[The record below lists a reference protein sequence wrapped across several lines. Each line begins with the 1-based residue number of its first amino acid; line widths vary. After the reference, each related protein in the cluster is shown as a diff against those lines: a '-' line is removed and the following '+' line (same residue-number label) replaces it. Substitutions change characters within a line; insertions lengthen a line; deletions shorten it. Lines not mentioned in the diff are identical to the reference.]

1 MGFFQKLFGFG
12 SEPELPKLDKKEV
25 LAEQAK
31 ENNTVI
37 YGTRLRETLEG
48 FLANAEIDKAKKMF
62 ACHQMEALK
71 ALSEYRCDEH
81 KINERPNKK
90 RKDKDDYETSK
101 LPRAIQRGTNE
112 TATFFMFGNPINITL
127 GNKPKEAEELADA
140 FEAFK
145 DFLDDMYF
153 NEDLYDCR
161 HITGSETECAKLYS
175 LYKNEDGEVEVVCQV
190 KSNGNGDVLYPMFN
204 QYGKMVAFA
213 IGYYMRNIDL
223 EMEEHFDVYTSKK
236 IWHFI
241 KPASTPKTWV
251 CTDEKGEPEENPF
264 GKIPIIYY
272 NHEVDWEGAQ
282 QRIDKLEWRDSKHS
296 DTVEYFGDPYLLMTA
311 DLVDDRM
318 ADPTESGKLFIA
330 DNKDSRFE
338 YVTPPDSANLVKNEQ
353 ESLQASIDKDTL
365 TPDWSYKSIMGLGT
379 LSGEAMRR
387 ANLPGYV
394 KRARLAIKYNRLI
407 KRDLHLIVHIMC
419 NYKYLANS
427 DMCDKLRRMKLKFT
441 YTDPFV
447 GGIEDN
453 STEVA
458 TFRGAGAMSIHA
470 AVAVNRHVEDK
481 AAEEER
487 IWEEAKRMAQI
498 EAEAKVAAQA
508 KTKTNN
514 NNNTE
519 E

>member
-12 SEPELPKLDKKEV
+12 SEPELPIIERK
-25 LAEQAK
+25 AAIEQ
-31 ENNTVI
+31 ERQNNTVI
-37 YGTRLRETLEG
+37 YGNRLRETLEG
-48 FLANAEIDKAKKMF
+48 FLAAADIDSAKKMF
-62 ACHQMEALK
+62 ACHQQEALK
-71 ALSEYRCDEH
+71 ALSEYRSEEH
-81 KINERPNKK
+81 KINERPNKQ

-127 GNKPKEAEELADA
+127 GNKPDEAKELEPA
-140 FEAFK
+140 FSAFK
-145 DFLDDMYF
+145 DFLDEMYF

-161 HITGSETECAKLYS
+161 RITGSETECAKIYS

-190 KSNGNGDVLYPMFN
+190 KSNSKGDVLYPMFN

-213 IGYYMRNIDL
+213 IGYTMRNIDL
-223 EMEEHFDVYTSKK
+223 EMEEHFDVYTRKK

-241 KPASTPKTWV
+241 KPATTPGTWV
-251 CTDEKGEPEENPF
+251 CIDEKGKPEDNPF
-264 GKIPIIYY
+264 GKIPVIYY

-282 QRIDKLEWRDSKHS
+282 PRIDKLEWRDSKHS
-296 DTVEYFGDPYLLMTA
+296 DTVEYFGDPYLLLTA

-318 ADPTESGKLFIA
+318 ADAREVGKLFIA

-338 YVTPPDSANLVKNEQ
+338 YVTPPDSADMVKNEQ
-353 ESLQASIDKDTL
+353 EALQASIDKDTL
-365 TPDWSYKSIMGLGT
+365 TPDWSYKNIMGLGT

-394 KRARLAIKYNRLI
+394 KRTRLAVSTYNRLI

-419 NYKYLANS
+419 NYKYLDNS
-427 DMCDKLRRMKLKFT
+427 EMADNLRRMKLKFS
-441 YTDPFV
+441 YTDPFI

-458 TFRGAGAMSIHA
+458 TFRGAGAMSVHA

-481 AAEEER
+481 EAEEER
-487 IWEEAKRMAQI
+487 IWQEAERMAQI
-498 EAEAKVAAQA
+498 EARAKAAASQQ
-508 KTKTNN
+508 TSTNN
-514 NNNTE
+514 KDE
-519 E
+519 

>member
-12 SEPELPKLDKKEV
+12 SEPERPIIDQIRA
-25 LAEQAK
+25 AEEAK
-31 ENNTVI
+31 QNNNTVI
-37 YGTRLRETLEG
+37 YGNRLRETLEG
-48 FLANAEIDKAKKMF
+48 FLAAADIDSAKKMF
-62 ACHQMEALK
+62 ACHRDEALK
-71 ALSEYRCDEH
+71 AISEYRCDKH
-81 KINERPNKK
+81 KINDRPNKQ

-127 GNKPKEAEELADA
+127 GNKPKEAEELAEA

-145 DFLDDMYF
+145 DFLDDIYF

-175 LYKNEDGEVEVVCQV
+175 LYKDEDGEVEVVCQV
-190 KSNGNGDVLYPMFN
+190 KSNSKGDTLYPIFN
-204 QYGKMVAFA
+204 QYGKLVAFA
-213 IGYYMRNIDL
+213 IGYSLRNINF
-223 EMEEHFDVYTSKK
+223 EMEEHFDVYMRKTQ
-236 IWHFI
+236 WEFI
-241 KPASTPKTWV
+241 KPSTTPGTWV
-251 CTDEKGEPEENPF
+251 CVEKKDNPF
-264 GKIPIIYY
+264 GKIPVIYY

-282 QRIDKLEWRDSKHS
+282 PRIDKLEWRDSKHS

-318 ADPTESGKLFIA
+318 ADPTESGKLFVA

-338 YVTPPDSANLVKNEQ
+338 YVTPPDSANLVKNEK
-353 ESLQASIDKDTL
+353 EDLQASIDKDTF
-365 TPDWSYKSIMGLGT
+365 TPDWSYKNIMGLGT

-394 KRARLAIKYNRLI
+394 KRTKLAVSTYNRLI

-419 NYKYLANS
+419 NYVYLNNS
-427 DMCDKLRRMKLKFT
+427 EMIEKLKKMKLKFT
-441 YTDPFV
+441 YTDPFI

-453 STEVA
+453 SKEVA
-458 TFRGAGAMSIHA
+458 TFRGAGAMSVHA

-487 IWEEAKRMAQI
+487 IWADYERKAQI
-498 EAEAKVAAQA
+498 DAKAAAAAKQA
-508 KTKTNN
+508 TTNEETK
-514 NNNTE
+514 E
-519 E
+519 EDE